1 MTTLPPRYCL
11 CCGAEITK
19 DQHCVET
26 PEQFAK
32 RYNESYCRAKCKRL
46 HTPPKPERVK
56 PTLELKSCNTERP
69 ELVAQ
74 PYEEIPRSVPYK
86 QFIREQDCL
95 LMGMYCQCIGDVA
108 PHHTEGAGMSI
119 KGSDFSCVPL
129 CASHHLLMDNA
140 GKKGRGIWTPGEL
153 AKIVARLNEE
163 FNRLMEHKIKR
174 GK

>member
-1 MTTLPPRYCL
+1 MICQNPNCKRGEIIQGQY
-11 CCGAEITK
+11 GAECDESFTARVASGY
-19 DQHCVET
+19 CS
-26 PEQFAK
+26 K
-32 RYNESYCRAKCKRL
+32 RCKRL
-46 HTPPKPERVK
+46 ASPSKPERGK

-74 PYEEIPRSVPYK
+74 PYEEIPRSEPYK

-95 LMGMYCQCIGDVA
+95 LMGMYCQCVGDVA